1 MFISVDELKI
11 DPLQYIA
18 LRNPNIIIT
27 HEGKEVARLI
37 NIHDSALDPGNMT
50 IEERI
55 KMATSLVGILPD
67 TVDLDAIRE
76 ERLLKN

>member
-1 MFISVDELKI
+1 MYISVDELKN

-27 HEGKEVARLI
+27 HKGKNVARLI
-37 NIHDSALDPGNMT
+37 PIHDSAIDSGHLSK
-50 IEERI
+50 EERI
-55 KMATSLVGILPD
+55 EIATSLVGIIPD

-76 ERLLKN
+76 ERLLKD